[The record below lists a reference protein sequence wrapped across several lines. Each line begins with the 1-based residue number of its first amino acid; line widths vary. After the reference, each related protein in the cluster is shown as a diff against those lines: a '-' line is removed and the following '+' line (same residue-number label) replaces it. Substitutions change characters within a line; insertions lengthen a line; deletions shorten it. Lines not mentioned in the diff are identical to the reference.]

1 MANSAARS
9 KLEASESRKAEFAE
23 LLRQREQEVAKL
35 EEKVVSLTEDLDKA
49 QQFYAASGWLQ
60 PVLTDIETRLGEL
73 ERAQSDI
80 TRKVLRT
87 IQIMQERYDNVGVVD
102 VIKRN
107 IRQGIKEEA

>member
-1 MANSAARS
+1 
-9 KLEASESRKAEFAE
+9 
-23 LLRQREQEVAKL
+23 
-35 EEKVVSLTEDLDKA
+35 
-49 QQFYAASGWLQ
+49 
-60 PVLTDIETRLGEL
+60 VLTDIETRLGEL